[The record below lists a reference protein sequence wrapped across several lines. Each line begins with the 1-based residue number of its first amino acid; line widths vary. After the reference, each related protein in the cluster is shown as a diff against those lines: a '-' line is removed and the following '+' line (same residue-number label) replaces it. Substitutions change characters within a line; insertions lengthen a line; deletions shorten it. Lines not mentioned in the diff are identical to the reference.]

1 MKMRAYS
8 LKSKIDHLYLWVL
21 AVDLLIAASLLYSR
35 LSGKVHILKT
45 LKHPCPPLLG
55 LRPGA
60 ILAIFGMCVLIWRIW
75 MACRYK
81 ACAPVADKD
90 LPVVTIIIPA
100 YNEGRQVLPTVRSVM
115 QSDYPP
121 HKMQVIC
128 VDDGSVDDTWRWMV
142 EAKKEYPDRIRLVRQ
157 PANGGKRQALMSGFG
172 YAVGTVWVTIDSDS
186 EVLPDTLRHL
196 VSPLATNPK
205 VGAVAG
211 NVRVLNRAD
220 GAIPKMMEVFFTAGF
235 DFIRAGQSVYGGVF
249 CTPGA
254 LSAYRVSV
262 IRRNLTGWVKQA
274 FLGTPATIGEDRA
287 LTNLVLKSGYRVV
300 YQREAV
306 VLTKIPAT
314 FRGLRRMLLR
324 WARSNVRESIV
335 MMTFVIRKFR
345 KGDKGGG
352 WIRFVSGLQMF
363 RLTVGEALKVG
374 ILAEFV
380 MKPLPTFRVLVVG
393 CLIGALLPAAVY
405 QLRYRTWFGWLWAIP
420 YSFMS
425 VFILSWIS
433 LWGLMSASR
442 SGWLTRDLETAQTAQ
457 EEDQKIETFT
467 FGILP
472 ATNTLEVSKN
482 GR

>member
-1 MKMRAYS
+1 MKKR
-8 LKSKIDHLYLWVL
+8 LLLLSKIDHLYLWVL
-21 AVDLLIAASLLYSR
+21 AVDLMIAALLLYSR
-35 LSGKVHILKT
+35 LTGKLHFLRT
-45 LKHPCPPLLG
+45 LKHPQPLLFG

-60 ILAIFGMCVLIWRIW
+60 ALAVFGLCVLAWRIY
-75 MACRYK
+75 MACRYR
-81 ACAPVADKD
+81 ACAPVKDED
-90 LPVVTIIIPA
+90 LPVVTIVVPA
-100 YNEGRQVLPTVRSVM
+100 YNEGQQVLPTVRSVM

-121 HKMQVIC
+121 DKMQVIC
-128 VDDGSVDDTWRWMV
+128 VDDGSVDDTWLWML
-142 EAKKEYPDRIRLVRQ
+142 EARKEYPDRIQLIRQ
-157 PANGGKRQALMSGFG
+157 PKNSGKRQALMSGF
-172 YAVGTVWVTIDSDS
+172 AHAEGTVWVTIDSDS

-196 VSPLATNPK
+196 VSPLAENPK

-262 IRRNLTGWVKQA
+262 IREQLTGWVKQA

-335 MMTFVIRKFR
+335 MVTFVSRRFR
-345 KGDKGGG
+345 KGDGGGG
-352 WIRFVSGLQMF
+352 WIRFISGLQMF

-374 ILAEFV
+374 VLAEFLMRPV
-380 MKPLPTFRVLVVG
+380 PTFRVLVVG
-393 CLIGALLPAAVY
+393 GLIGAILPAAVY
-405 QLRYRTWFGWLWAIP
+405 QLRYRTWFGWIWAVP
-420 YSFMS
+420 YSFLS
-425 VFILSWIS
+425 IFILSWIS
-433 LWGLMSASR
+433 LWGLMSASQ
-442 SGWLTRDLETAQTAQ
+442 SGWLTRDLEPVSH
-457 EEDQKIETFT
+457 
-467 FGILP
+467 LP
-472 ATNTLEVSKN
+472 ENQASFSNI
-482 GR
+482 R

>member
-1 MKMRAYS
+1 MKKRPFS

-35 LSGKVHILKT
+35 LSGKAHYLRT

-55 LRPGA
+55 IRPGA
-60 ILAIFGMCVLIWRIW
+60 ALALFGIGVVVWRIW
-75 MACRYK
+75 MAWRYK
-81 ACAPVADKD
+81 SCAPVADEE
-90 LPVVTIIIPA
+90 LPVVTIVIPA
-100 YNEGRQVLPTVRSVM
+100 YNEGQQVLPTVRSVM
-115 QSDYPP
+115 DSNYPP

-128 VDDGSVDDTWRWMV
+128 VDDGSVDDTSQRTL
-142 EAKKEYPDRIRLVRQ
+142 EARNAYPDRLELVRQ
-157 PANGGKRQALMSGFG
+157 PKTGGKRQALMSGFG
-172 YAVGTVWVTIDSDS
+172 LAVGTVWVTIDSDS
-186 EVLPDTLRHL
+186 EVLSDTLRHL
-196 VSPLATNPK
+196 VSPLVTNPK

-211 NVRVLNRAD
+211 NVRVLNQSD
-220 GAIPKMMEVFFTAGF
+220 GAIPKMMEVFFTVGF

-262 IRRNLTGWVKQA
+262 IREQLTGWVKQA
-274 FLGTPATIGEDRA
+274 FLGTPASIGEDRA

-335 MMTFVIRKFR
+335 MMTFVIRRFR
-345 KGDKGGG
+345 KGDGGGG
-352 WIRFVSGLQMF
+352 WIRFISGMQIF
-363 RLTVGEALKVG
+363 QLTVGEALKVG
-374 ILAEFV
+374 VLAEFL
-380 MKPLPTFRVLVVG
+380 MKPLPTFRILVVG
-393 CLIGALLPAAVY
+393 CLIHSLLPAAIYHV
-405 QLRYRTWFGWLWAIP
+405 RYRNWFGWMWAVP
-420 YSFMS
+420 YSFLS

-442 SGWLTRDLETAQTAQ
+442 SGWLTRDLQVGTEASP
-457 EEDQKIETFT
+457 E
-467 FGILP
+467 
-472 ATNTLEVSKN
+472 
-482 GR
+482 

>member
-1 MKMRAYS
+1 MKKRLLFLS
-8 LKSKIDHLYLWVL
+8 SKIDHLYLWVL
-21 AVDLLIAASLLYSR
+21 AVDLIIAASLLYSR
-35 LSGKVHILKT
+35 LSGKVHILRT
-45 LKHPCPPLLG
+45 LKHPCPPLFG
-55 LRPGA
+55 IRPGA
-60 ILAIFGMCVLIWRIW
+60 ALALFGLCVLTWRIW
-75 MACRYK
+75 MAWRYR
-81 ACAPVADKD
+81 ACAPVAEED
-90 LPVVTIIIPA
+90 LPVVTIVIPA

-115 QSDYPP
+115 DSNYPP

-128 VDDGSVDDTWRWMV
+128 VDDGSVDDTWQWML
-142 EAKKEYPDRIRLVRQ
+142 EAREEYPDRIQLLRQ
-157 PANGGKRQALMSGFG
+157 PVNSGKRQALMSGFSH
-172 YAVGTVWVTIDSDS
+172 AVGTVWVTIDSDS
-186 EVLPDTLRHL
+186 EVLPDTLLHL
-196 VSPLATNPK
+196 VSPLAADPR

-262 IRRNLTGWVKQA
+262 IREQLKGWVKQA

-345 KGDKGGG
+345 KGDAGGG
-352 WIRFVSGLQMF
+352 WIRCISGMQMF

-374 ILAEFV
+374 VLAEFL

-393 CLIGALLPAAVY
+393 CLISSLVPAAVY
-405 QLRYRTWFGWLWAIP
+405 ELRYRTWFGWLWAVP
-420 YSFMS
+420 YSFLS

-433 LWGLMSASR
+433 LWALMSAPR
-442 SGWLTRDLETAQTAQ
+442 SGWLTRDLQTALEPSEQ
-457 EEDQKIETFT
+457 SK
-467 FGILP
+467 
-472 ATNTLEVSKN
+472 TLLAEPPEASLLTKVS
-482 GR
+482 G